1 MFYRDVQPVFWYKV
15 LFFII
20 KYHLHKGMP
29 MCYYIFHPSCNTRH
43 HLDKGLLVFSDIFH
57 SSYAIIHHLDK
68 GMSVCSDISYPSYA
82 IIHHL
87 DKGMPMCS
95 CIFHSSCI
103 IRHHLNKGMSMCSD
117 ISHPSYAIRHHLWP
131 IVYLIMSLV
140 LDKLLLDLIKSR
152 CLFPFHSCQC
162 CLQCFSHCMCYR
174 GHLGKISNFAY
185 VSEANK
191 GKVVTL
197 HVVTEDTKG

>member
-1 MFYRDVQPVFWYKV
+1 MFYRDVQPAFWYKV

-43 HLDKGLLVFSDIFH
+43 HLDKGMLVFSDIFH

-68 GMSVCSDISYPSYA
+68 GMSVCS
-82 IIHHL
+82 
-87 DKGMPMCS
+87 
-95 CIFHSSCI
+95 CIFHSSCT
-103 IRHHLNKGMSMCSD
+103 IRLHLNKGMSMCSD
-117 ISHPSYAIRHHLWP
+117 ISHPSYAIRHHLGP
-131 IVYLIMSLV
+131 TVYLIMSLV

-152 CLFPFHSCQC
+152 CLLPFHSFQC
-162 CLQCFSHCMCYR
+162 SLQFLSHCMCYR
-174 GHLGKISNFAY
+174 GYLGKLSNFAY

-197 HVVTEDTKG
+197 HVLQRTLRDM